1 MAENKVRD
9 KMRKNRVT
17 IDDKYLGPE
26 PFWESIDEIPT
37 DPIERQTVWGK
48 AAQWYNYSYKLKEY
62 IPYVIQY
69 AEEVHKYN
77 KEEIKALKA
86 CEDWRITRGVCSVA
100 RLHFRGWIH
109 EQNQHDRMKEKL
121 DATIAF
127 GMKKL
132 AKAAAEPTSPA
143 VNISIVDRTKAKLRD
158 TVYVEWDEAVV
169 DGWADGD
176 FKVEFD
182 VFNTFKKHGLKGNA
196 INPFKELIELDY
208 HLIKDALDKTCE
220 QAVEAYSHIST
231 ANKKKMIKQYETV
244 FADLEKLRSSFKATR
259 TVTTKTTK
267 RKSTDAQVKKLKYK
281 AEDNE
286 FKITSINPVTIPG
299 KETLY
304 VFNTKSRT
312 LYQYVT
318 TATAGFEI
326 NGTSIKNFAPNLSKC
341 TKLRKPDDVL
351 PLILTK
357 TPKQIESQVWK
368 SITTKV
374 KECNGRLNADCVL
387 LRVV

>member
-1 MAENKVRD
+1 MAENKVRT

-17 IDDKYLGPE
+17 IDDKYMGAE
-26 PFWESIDEIPT
+26 PFWEQGETPT
-37 DPIERQTVWGK
+37 DLKQRQLEWGK
-48 AAQWYNYSYKLKEY
+48 AAQWYNYYYKLKEY
-62 IPYVIQY
+62 VPYVIQY
-69 AEEVHKYN
+69 AEEVHKFN
-77 KEEIKALKA
+77 KEEIKALKS
-86 CEDWRITRGVCSVA
+86 CEDWRIVRGVGSVA
-100 RLHFRGWIH
+100 RLHYRGWDH
-109 EQNQHDRMKEKL
+109 EESQHKQMKEKL
-121 DATIAF
+121 ENAIAF

-132 AKAAAEPTSPA
+132 AKAAEEPTQPA
-143 VNISIVDRTKAKLRD
+143 TNVSVADRTKAKLRD
-158 TVYVEWDEAVV
+158 TVYVEWEDTVV
-169 DGWADGD
+169 EGWIAGD

-182 VFNTFKKHGLKGNA
+182 VFNIFKKHGLKGNA
-196 INPFKELIELDY
+196 INPFKEIIELDY
-208 HLIKDALDKTCE
+208 QLVKDALDKSCE
-220 QAVEAYSHIST
+220 QAVEAHAHIST

-281 AEDNE
+281 AEDSE

-304 VFNTKSRT
+304 VFNTKTRT

-326 NGTSIKNFAPNLSKC
+326 SGTSIKNFAPNLSKC

-368 SITTKV
+368 TITTKV

>member
-1 MAENKVRD
+1 MAENKVRT
-9 KMRKNRVT
+9 KMRKNRYT
-17 IDDKYLGPE
+17 IDDKYMGAE
-26 PFWESIDEIPT
+26 PFWNKGETPT
-37 DPIERQTVWGK
+37 DPAERQLQWGK
-48 AAQWYNYSYKLKEY
+48 AAQWYNYFYKLKDY
-62 IPYVIQY
+62 VPYVIQY
-69 AEEVHKYN
+69 AEEVHSLDKSD
-77 KEEIKALKA
+77 IKALKA
-86 CEDWRITRGVCSVA
+86 CEDWRIVNGLGAVA
-100 RLHFRGWIH
+100 RLHFRGWDH
-109 EQNQHDRMKEKL
+109 EQAIHDQMREKL
-121 DATIAF
+121 DIAIKHGKTIKEEKQEQQAN
-127 GMKKL
+127 
-132 AKAAAEPTSPA
+132 AAP
-143 VNISIVDRTKAKLRD
+143 VISIAERTKAKLRD

-220 QAVEAYSHIST
+220 QAVEAHAHIST
-231 ANKKKMIKQYETV
+231 ANKKRMIKQYETI

-281 AEDNE
+281 AEDSE
-286 FKITSINPVTIPG
+286 FKVTSINPVTIPG

-326 NGTSIKNFAPNLSKC
+326 SGTSIKNFAPNLSKC

-368 SITTKV
+368 TITTKV

>member
-1 MAENKVRD
+1 MAAENKVRT
-9 KMRKNRVT
+9 KMRKNRYT
-17 IDDKYLGPE
+17 IDDKYMGVE
-26 PFWESIDEIPT
+26 PFWEQGKTPT
-37 DPIERQTVWGK
+37 DPAERQLQWGK
-48 AAQWYNYSYKLKEY
+48 AAQWYNYFYKLKDY
-62 IPYVIQY
+62 VPYVIQY
-69 AEEVHKYN
+69 AEEVHSYN
-77 KEEIKALKA
+77 KDDIKSLKA
-86 CEDWRITRGVCSVA
+86 CEDWRIVMGIGGVA
-100 RLHFRGWIH
+100 RLHFRGWDH
-109 EQNQHDRMKEKL
+109 EQAIHDRTKEKL
-121 DATIAF
+121 DVAVKYGRTVKEEKQEQQAT
-127 GMKKL
+127 
-132 AKAAAEPTSPA
+132 AAP
-143 VNISIVDRTKAKLRD
+143 VISIAERTRMKMMD
-158 TVYVEWDEAVV
+158 TVYPEFEDTIIE
-169 DGWADGD
+169 GWVNNN
-176 FKVEFD
+176 FKETFD
-182 VFNTFKKHGLKGNA
+182 VFNTFKRHGLKGNA
-196 INPFKELIELDY
+196 INGFKELIDAEY
-208 HLIKDALDKTCE
+208 QLIKDALDKNCE
-220 QAVEAYSHIST
+220 QAVEAYSHIT
-231 ANKKKMIKQYETV
+231 TGNKRKMIKQIEII
-244 FADLEKLRSSFKATR
+244 FDDLEKLRQSFKATR

-318 TATAGFEI
+318 AATAGFEI